1 MVKLQAKMRRLRV
14 LLAAL
19 LVPAVQPLLLSA
31 AIPTSAI
38 LLVQA
43 PGMAQSAEA
52 VARIA
57 QTITVRIEGATQG
70 SGVLVKRDGNR
81 YTVLTSWHVVSGQKL
96 EEELDIYTPDRR
108 RHKFELGSI
117 KRLGEVDMAV
127 LNFISLNAYAL
138 ARIGE
143 AKSISRGDPVV
154 VAGFPLGSNGRL
166 KYDTGK
172 LVANAAVGIDQGYQ
186 LLYSND
192 TVAGMSGGVVLK
204 ADGTLIGM
212 HGRGELDEKKTQQSG
227 QLFKTGTNQGVP
239 ISYYSQYNAGRPVVA
254 SSTQATTADDYLA
267 QARALLGKKGREQE
281 VFRLTNYALAS
292 AQSPEAYLYQGIVK
306 FHMNDVQGAISNLS
320 RAIDIDPRFVQSY
333 KWRGVMRIY
342 SGDAARGCPD
352 LRKTLSLGD
361 VSIVDVVDRYCRQSV
376 AVANLL
382 IKQER
387 SRDAVVETSKMY
399 LRRGIKRLMS
409 GDTKGAMAD
418 YNKAITANPQLDEAY
433 ESRGLVYETI
443 GNLGKACKDWRTAAT
458 LGNENAD
465 LWVRLQ
471 CQ

>member
-19 LVPAVQPLLLSA
+19 LVPAAQPLLLGA
-31 AIPTSAI
+31 AIPISAI

-43 PGMAQSAEA
+43 PALAQNAEA
-52 VARIA
+52 VAKVA
-57 QTITVRIEGATQG
+57 QAITVRLEGATQG

-81 YTVLTSWHVVSGQKL
+81 YTVLTAWHVVSGQKL
-96 EEELDIYTPDRR
+96 GEELDIYTPDRR

-127 LNFISLNAYAL
+127 LNFISPNAYAL

-143 AKSISRGDPVV
+143 AKSISRGDLVV

-172 LVANAAVGIDQGYQ
+172 LVANAAFGIDQGYQ

-192 TVAGMSGGVVLK
+192 TVAGMSGGVVLR
-204 ADGTLIGM
+204 ADGALIGM
-212 HGRGELDEKKTQQSG
+212 HGRGELDEKRTLQSG

-239 ISYYSQYNAGRPVVA
+239 ISDYSQFNAGRPVFA

-267 QARALLGKKGREQE
+267 QARALLGKKGSEQE
-281 VFRLTNYALAS
+281 VFRLTNAVLAT
-292 AQSPEAYLYQGIVK
+292 AQSPEAHLYQGIVK
-306 FHMNDVQGAISNLS
+306 FYMKDVQGAVSNFG
-320 RAIDIDPRFVQSY
+320 RAIDIDSSFVQSY
-333 KWRGVMRIY
+333 KWRGVVRIY
-342 SGDAARGCPD
+342 SGDVARGCPD
-352 LRKTLSLGD
+352 LRKAVALGD
-361 VSIVDVVDRYCRQSV
+361 PDMNIVYGRYCQQAPARGN
-376 AVANLL
+376 AL
-382 IKQER
+382 IQQER
-387 SRDAVVETSKMY
+387 SKDAVVETSKMY
-399 LRRGIKRLMS
+399 LRRGIKRLIS

-418 YNKAITANPQLDEAY
+418 YNKAITVNPQLAEAY
-433 ESRGLVYETI
+433 ESRGLVYESI